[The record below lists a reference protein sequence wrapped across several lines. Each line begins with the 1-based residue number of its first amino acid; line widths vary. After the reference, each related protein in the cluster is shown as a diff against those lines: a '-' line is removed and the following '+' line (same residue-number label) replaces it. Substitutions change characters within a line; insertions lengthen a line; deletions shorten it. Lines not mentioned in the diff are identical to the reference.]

1 MARRHRSKRAPTPPI
16 TAPII
21 MVLFPPDDEEATV
34 AVEVEVAELAA
45 DVAASN
51 CVEVVVA
58 PWLFWPPGPP
68 PFPACP

>member
-1 MARRHRSKRAPTPPI
+1 
-16 TAPII
+16 